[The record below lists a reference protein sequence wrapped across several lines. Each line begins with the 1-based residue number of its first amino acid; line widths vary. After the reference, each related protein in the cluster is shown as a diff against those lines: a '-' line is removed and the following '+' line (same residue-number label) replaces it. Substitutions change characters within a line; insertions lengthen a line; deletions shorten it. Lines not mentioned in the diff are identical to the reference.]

1 MSYNTFIEKIENMNS
16 DQLMTEI
23 QSLHNKVGRMNP
35 HSSMV
40 TQVQDM
46 IQMATMEYSERMLVE
61 RMAEKEDDGVINIGE
76 IEEVVY
82 TPDYSK
88 VDLFV
93 EVVKHYSGDRISKRK
108 ADRKAKDDRLKQ
120 QVADTQK
127 LKPKPMSTE
136 AKSIM
141 DDVPVF
147 GKTPASNKKK

>member
-1 MSYNTFIEKIENMNS
+1 MVFVPVISAIDSKTSFLS
-16 DQLMTEI
+16 DSVLF
-23 QSLHNKVGRMNP
+23 L
-35 HSSMV
+35 
-40 TQVQDM
+40 
-46 IQMATMEYSERMLVE
+46 L
-61 RMAEKEDDGVINIGE
+61 
-76 IEEVVY
+76 
-82 TPDYSK
+82 YSK